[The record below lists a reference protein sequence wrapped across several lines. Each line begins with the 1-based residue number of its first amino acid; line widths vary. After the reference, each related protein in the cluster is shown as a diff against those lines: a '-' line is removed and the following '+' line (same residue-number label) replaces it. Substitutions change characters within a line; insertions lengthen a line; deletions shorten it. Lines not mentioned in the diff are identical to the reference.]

1 MDRRRHAFTL
11 LEIMVVVVILG
22 ILAATIL
29 PQFIGTAEEAKVNT
43 AKATVSQLASA
54 LERFNIHMDRYPTT
68 EEGLGALVDA
78 PSSEDK
84 KWRGPYITALKAD
97 PWGTPY
103 QYRNPGVHRKSG
115 FDVWSRGKD
124 AADGGDGDAAD
135 LGNW

>member
-103 QYRNPGVHRKSG
+103 QYRNPGVHRKTG